1 MMNNPVISEFLDTLT
16 TLRRSSPNTLRA
28 YSDDLD
34 KFDAYCTDYGYDLL
48 KVSKRIIR
56 RYVDF
61 LDKEGVSKRSVTRH
75 LSTLR
80 GFYRYLLMQNHITD
94 NPLVGIRNPKLETR
108 LPQVLNQTQ
117 YDSVFDR
124 IDSFCRVTGKDPMKF
139 KVVFELL
146 YGCSLRTAEAMAVKL
161 SDINWEKST
170 IRILGKGNKTRI
182 VPLGEKSQNLFSDY
196 LKQEPELPKNSK
208 AYLITKK
215 GKKISQKSLYNYVN
229 KFLSQ
234 STELKKKSP
243 HILRHSSATHMLD
256 NGADLIAIKE
266 ILGHSDLS
274 TTQVY
279 TRVSIER
286 LKSVYKKTHPKS

>member
-1 MMNNPVISEFLDTLT
+1 MNNPVISEFLDKLSSV
-16 TLRRSSPNTLRA
+16 RRFSSNTVRA
-28 YSDDLD
+28 YSEDLD
-34 KFDAYCTDYGYDLL
+34 KYNSYCTGFGYDIS

-56 RYVDF
+56 RYIDF

-80 GFYRYLLMQNHITD
+80 GFYRYLLRQNLITA
-94 NPLVGIRNPKLETR
+94 NPLTGIRNPKLEKR
-108 LPQVLNQTQ
+108 LPQVINQAH
-117 YDSVFDR
+117 YDIIFER
-124 IDSFCRVTGKDPMKF
+124 IDNFCRITKRDSMKF
-139 KVVFELL
+139 KVIFELL
-146 YGCSLRTAEAMAVKL
+146 YGCSLRSIEALSVKI

-170 IRILGKGNKTRI
+170 IRVLGKGSKTRI
-182 VPLGEKSQNLFSDY
+182 VPLGAKSQKLFSDY
-196 LKQEPELPKNSK
+196 LQQEPVLKTNSK
-208 AYLITKK
+208 AYLITKED
-215 GKKISQKSLYNYVN
+215 KKLSQKSLYNYVN

-234 STELKKKSP
+234 TTELKKKSP